1 MSLLFPNRLEDID
14 AAEIAR
20 REREAARNNLES
32 YIMDAQDRLYQ
43 EEYEAASTEEQRQ
56 VIRDLCSKV
65 CIQVVGLG

>member
-1 MSLLFPNRLEDID
+1 M
-14 AAEIAR
+14 
-20 REREAARNNLES
+20 EREAARNNLES

-65 CIQVVGLG
+65 CIELLVCLEKHNAQWFSCVLLEVV